1 MSIFPNLARFS
12 LDILTVHGSSA
23 PIERVFSVGGEATT
37 GKRNRL
43 TDNCLECEILIS
55 KNRLFLN
62 NANKYYF
69 VD

>member
-1 MSIFPNLARFS
+1 
-12 LDILTVHGSSA
+12 
-23 PIERVFSVGGEATT
+23 VGGEEPT
-37 GKRNRL
+37 GERNRL
-43 TDNCLECEILIS
+43 TDNRLECEILIS